1 MEKSYELKISLT
13 EKEIE
18 LMRNCLSDLGT
29 SDKDCVSLQL
39 KTTNAI
45 LDTDY
50 NQNKNKKRK
59 IKVAGFGFIQ
69 ECALCHE
76 KECSGVITDP
86 FGPGDW
92 DWDDA
97 VCQDCLNDLE
107 EVDGPLSKN
116 RNR

>member
-1 MEKSYELKISLT
+1 MEKTYDLKISLT

-50 NQNKNKKRK
+50 NQDKNKKRK
-59 IKVAGFGFIQ
+59 IRVAGFGYIE
-69 ECALCHE
+69 ECAVCG
-76 KECSGVITDP
+76 KKDCSGVIPDP
-86 FGPGDW
+86 FSDIGDW
-92 DWDDA
+92 EWGDG
-97 VCQDCLNDLE
+97 VCQDCLKDLE
-107 EVDGPLSKN
+107 EVNGPLSKN
-116 RNR
+116 R